1 MCGKAGKPSVVSPST
16 QVERKKEEGILL
28 HLHQTNPRFLH
39 FKQSRSPS
47 TYTYNYPITMAQE
60 SSPSSQTLESSINHD
75 DLQQPPA
82 SVTSSSSDTNNPT
95 LTRNVSSSRLNAKAP
110 EFVPRTPTAAS
121 STSSSSTTT
130 TATVTTR
137 ADLSQPRLVISPPP
151 TSPGIIHVYP
161 SPNSPFHAPIPT
173 HVPVSVPVQ
182 NHHPHHHHHH
192 VQLQYHHHQHQHQHQ
207 HHNQNHPRPFNGAT
221 GFLDHKDVS
230 VQAQRTVH
238 VDPDSKDGL
247 TDEATQKILN
257 QVEYYFSDINLA
269 TTDHLMRFINK
280 DPEGYVPI
288 SVVVSFKKIKA
299 LVNSNAQ
306 LANILRNSSKLV
318 VSEDGK
324 KVKRQHPLTESDM
337 EELQSRI
344 IVAENLPEDH
354 CHQNLMKVFSVV
366 GSVKTIRTCQ
376 PQSSNGGPSSASRAA
391 KADGMLFSNKLHAFV
406 EYESI
411 ELAEK
416 AVMELNKEGSW
427 RNGLRVRLLRR
438 PVQAKPAQARGKK
451 SGQEDE
457 AAQKEDDTST
467 SEQHLE
473 DTNQQPD
480 VQSHEN
486 IGEDQSN
493 EKEGGQHK
501 KGRNRGRGKGQ
512 GQGRGRGQYNNHH
525 NNRGTHVVAQS
536 LGNSVNTPEHGGGGG
551 IGKQPPGPRMPD
563 GTRGFAMGRGKPLAV
578 SVSE

>member
-1 MCGKAGKPSVVSPST
+1 
-16 QVERKKEEGILL
+16 
-28 HLHQTNPRFLH
+28 
-39 FKQSRSPS
+39 
-47 TYTYNYPITMAQE
+47 MAQE
-60 SSPSSQTLESSINHD
+60 LSSSSQTLESIINHD
-75 DLQQPPA
+75 DLQQPA
-82 SVTSSSSDTNNPT
+82 SSVTSSSSDSSNPT
-95 LTRNVSSSRLNAKAP
+95 LTRNISSSRLNAKAP
-110 EFVPRTPTAAS
+110 EFVPRTSTAAS
-121 STSSSSTTT
+121 SPSSSSATT
-130 TATVTTR
+130 TATVTSR

-161 SPNSPFHAPIPT
+161 SPNSPFHAAIPT

-192 VQLQYHHHQHQHQHQ
+192 VPLQYHHHQHH
-207 HHNQNHPRPFNGAT
+207 NHPRPFNGAT

-230 VQAQRTVH
+230 VQSQRTGH
-238 VDPDSKDGL
+238 GDPDSKDGL

-324 KVKRQHPLTESDM
+324 KVKRQDPLTESDM

-376 PQSSNGGPSSASRAA
+376 PQASNGGPSSASRAA

-438 PVQAKPAQARGKK
+438 PTKPAQARGKK

-457 AAQKEDDTST
+457 AAQKEEDTST
-467 SEQHLE
+467 SEQHVE
-473 DTNQQPD
+473 EANQQSD
-480 VQSHEN
+480 VHSHDH
-486 IGEDQSN
+486 IGEEQPN
-493 EKEGGQHK
+493 EKEGGHK

-512 GQGRGRGQYNNHH
+512 GQGQGRGRSQYNN
-525 NNRGTHVVAQS
+525 RMAAHVVAPVI
-536 LGNSVNTPEHGGGGG
+536 GNSINTPEHGGGGGG

-563 GTRGFAMGRGKPLAV
+563 GTRGFAMGRGKPVAV
-578 SVSE
+578 SVSD